1 MVKLDTGEVVQ
12 SEAILNEPEDF
23 KKEIEEILN
32 RFTLYDFKELPE
44 ADRGLNEVNRKAGT
58 GLIYCYYMT
67 TRGKVLIYLDQKKK
81 KTKIQFLKEKLT
93 E

>member
-58 GLIYCYYMT
+58 GIIYCYYMT